1 MLTELRKRLVIKM
14 LTEIGK
20 FGENYNK
27 ELENIKKQKQK
38 KQSELNN
45 VITEMKNTLEVIVSR
60 LDDREELLTDLED
73 KLMVIT
79 QLKQQRERQFFKNE
93 NNLRGL

>member
-1 MLTELRKRLVIKM
+1 MLTEV
-14 LTEIGK
+14 GK

-27 ELENIKKQKQK
+27 ELENIKKKKQ

-45 VITEMKNTLEVIVSR
+45 AIIEMKNTVEVIVSR

-73 KLMVIT
+73 KLMEIT
-79 QLKQQRERQFFKNE
+79 QLKQQRERQFFNNE

>member
-1 MLTELRKRLVIKM
+1 
-14 LTEIGK
+14 
-20 FGENYNK
+20 
-27 ELENIKKQKQK
+27 
-38 KQSELNN
+38 
-45 VITEMKNTLEVIVSR
+45 MKNTLEVIVSR

>member
-1 MLTELRKRLVIKM
+1 MLTEV
-14 LTEIGK
+14 GK

-27 ELENIKKQKQK
+27 ELENIKKKKQ

-45 VITEMKNTLEVIVSR
+45 AITEMKNTVEVIVSR

-73 KLMVIT
+73 KLMEIT
-79 QLKQQRERQFFKNE
+79 QLKQQRERQFFNNE